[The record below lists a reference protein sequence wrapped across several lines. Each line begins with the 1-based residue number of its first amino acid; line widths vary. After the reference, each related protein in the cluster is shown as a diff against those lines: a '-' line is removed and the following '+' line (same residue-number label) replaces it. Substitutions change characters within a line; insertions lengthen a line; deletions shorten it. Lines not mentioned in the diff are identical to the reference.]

1 MTRQAH
7 WKRQHRR
14 DVVLASLAL
23 GALMSAAP
31 VFALADEQLDANS
44 PVIDCFEY
52 QANSSY
58 NAAPLPYFGEMQA
71 VIDDEAN
78 APSSEGDVPGSSD
91 STYNGSADNTEGNN
105 TGQDGAPSDSNTDAS
120 NTGQTGTSNSMGA
133 SQGNAGL
140 DGTPSGAGANNGDT
154 GQNTIS
160 SSSNAKQDSASS
172 SSDAGQSNA
181 SGAGS
186 SNGTTQGNVEGGVS
200 ADQGNGTQDDA
211 ANGANENQGVASG
224 NDGADQNG
232 ATSGA
237 SADQNSGPDGTGSKA
252 DERESTDGSAD
263 GSTSDTD
270 TPGAGTDASQGG
282 TTDKG
287 DNPQPGTPEPDT
299 PGMGTD
305 ASQGGTTDKGDG
317 SQPETP
323 EPDKPGTGTDAPQ
336 GGTTDKGDGSQPETP
351 SPDKPESNPPSQEP
365 AVLIGWQNIGGYR
378 YYYDNDGKPLTGLQ
392 TIEDKTYLFNEK
404 GQLGYGFLYLGN
416 NVVSYFDPITGSQ
429 LTGKQFIHGSWR
441 NIDEQTGLNCGLTEV
456 SESGKTNTYYYDN
469 YDGGL
474 HTGQQ
479 YVNNSWHFF
488 DEDTGRMYTRDEE
501 VRRIVQFALAELGGS
516 ESTAFGYLKEVKAD
530 GGSYCGYGPCMATV
544 RHIFKAAG
552 MSGFLADGFVDS
564 WPHKYL
570 DLMIEKGQHDMTP
583 RVGSVAFFRWENSFA
598 NQIGVSADHAEI
610 VVEVGDGWYKTVGA
624 IAGGIKESIYHT
636 AGAYNI
642 GFGVP
647 AFHR

>member
-14 DVVLASLAL
+14 NVVLASLAL
-23 GALMSAAP
+23 GALISAAP
-31 VFALADEQLDANS
+31 AFALADEQLDAESS
-44 PVIDCFEY
+44 PVIACFEC
-52 QANSSY
+52 QTNSSY
-58 NAAPLPYFGEMQA
+58 DAAPLPCFGEMQA
-71 VIDDEAN
+71 VIDSEAN
-78 APSSEGDVPGSSD
+78 APSSEDDAPSSSD
-91 STYNGSADNTEGNN
+91 STHNGSAGSVDGNT
-105 TGQDGAPSDSNTDAS
+105 TGQDGASSGSNADVNNA
-120 NTGQTGTSNSMGA
+120 GQTGASNGMSAG
-133 SQGNAGL
+133 QGNAGL
-140 DGTPSGAGANNGDT
+140 DGIPSGADTNNNGT
-154 GQNTIS
+154 GQNTTS
-160 SSSNAKQDSASS
+160 GSSNAKQDDTTSGVN
-172 SSDAGQSNA
+172 AGQGDA

-186 SNGTTQGNVEGGVS
+186 SGSTTQGSVADGVGAEQGSGAQDDIAGGAGENQGGVS
-200 ADQGNGTQDDA
+200 GSD
-211 ANGANENQGVASG
+211 GANQDGVAGTDQSG
-224 NDGADQNG
+224 NSDGA
-232 ATSGA
+232 
-237 SADQNSGPDGTGSKA
+237 GSKA
-252 DERESTDGSAD
+252 DGQENTGGSTD

-270 TPGAGTDASQGG
+270 KPGTGTDASQGG
-282 TTDKG
+282 TV
-287 DNPQPGTPEPDT
+287 
-299 PGMGTD
+299 
-305 ASQGGTTDKGDG
+305 DKGDG
-317 SQPETP
+317 SQPGTS
-323 EPDKPGTGTDAPQ
+323 EPDKPGS
-336 GGTTDKGDGSQPETP
+336 GSST
-351 SPDKPESNPPSQEP
+351 QEP
-365 AVLIGWQNIGGYR
+365 AVLTGWQNIGGYR

-404 GQLGYGFLYLGN
+404 GQLGYGFLYLDD

-501 VRRIVQFALAELGGS
+501 VRRIVQFTLAELGGS
-516 ESTAFGYLKEVKAD
+516 ESQAFGYLEEVKAD
-530 GGSYCGYGPCMATV
+530 GGTYCGYGPCMATV

-570 DLMIEKGQHDMTP
+570 DLMIKKGQHTMTP
-583 RVGSVAFFRWENSFA
+583 RVGMVAFFLWENSFA

-610 VVEVGDGWYKTVGA
+610 IVEVGDGWYKTVGA
-624 IAGGIKESIYHT
+624 IAGGIKESIYYT
-636 AGAYNI
+636 ASDYNI

-647 AFHR
+647 AFYR

>member
-7 WKRQHRR
+7 WKRQHRHN
-14 DVVLASLAL
+14 VVLASLAL
-23 GALMSAAP
+23 SALMSTTPA
-31 VFALADEQLDANS
+31 FALADEQLDAYS

-52 QANSSY
+52 QSDNNYSAT
-58 NAAPLPYFGEMQA
+58 PLPYFGEMQA

-78 APSSEGDVPGSSD
+78 APSSEGDVPGSSY
-91 STYNGSADNTEGNN
+91 STHNGSADNTEGNN
-105 TGQDGAPSDSNTDAS
+105 TGQDGAPSNSNTDA
-120 NTGQTGTSNSMGA
+120 NNAGQTGTSNVTSA
-133 SQGNAGL
+133 SQGNARL
-140 DGTPSGAGANNGDT
+140 DGTPSSAGANNSDT
-154 GQNTIS
+154 GQNIIP
-160 SSSNAKQDSASS
+160 SSSNAKKDSASN
-172 SSDAGQSNA
+172 SSDADQNNA

-186 SNGTTQGNVEGGVS
+186 SNGTTQGNIEGGVS
-200 ADQGNGTQDDA
+200 ADQGNGTQGDA
-211 ANGANENQGVASG
+211 ANGADENQGVASG
-224 NDGADQNG
+224 SDGADQNG

-237 SADQNSGPDGTGSKA
+237 SADQNSSPDGAGSKA
-252 DERESTDGSAD
+252 DEQESNGGSAD
-263 GSTSDTD
+263 ESTSDTD
-270 TPGAGTDASQGG
+270 KPGTGTDASQGE
-282 TTDKG
+282 TTNKG
-287 DNPQPGTPEPDT
+287 DNPQPGTLEPDT
-299 PGMGTD
+299 PGAGAD
-305 ASQGGTTDKGDG
+305 ASQGGTVDKGNG
-317 SQPETP
+317 SQTEKT
-323 EPDKPGTGTDAPQ
+323 
-336 GGTTDKGDGSQPETP
+336 ETP
-351 SPDKPESNPPSQEP
+351 SPDKPGSDSSTQEP
-365 AVLIGWQNIGGYR
+365 AMLTGWQNIGGYR

-392 TIEDKTYLFNEK
+392 TIEDKTYLFNDK
-404 GQLGYGFLYLGN
+404 GQLGYGFLHLGN

-456 SESGKTNTYYYDN
+456 LESGKTNTYYYDN

-488 DEDTGRMYTRDEE
+488 DEDMGRMYTRDEE

-530 GGSYCGYGPCMATV
+530 GGTYCGYGPCMATV

-570 DLMIEKGQHDMTP
+570 DLMIEKGQHTMTP
-583 RVGSVAFFRWENSFA
+583 RVGMVAFFLWENSFA

-610 VVEVGDGWYKTVGA
+610 IVEVGDGWYKTVGA
-624 IAGGIKESIYHT
+624 IAGGIKESIYYT
-636 AGAYNI
+636 AADYNI

-647 AFHR
+647 AFYR

>member
-1 MTRQAH
+1 
-7 WKRQHRR
+7 
-14 DVVLASLAL
+14 
-23 GALMSAAP
+23 MSATPA
-31 VFALADEQLDANS
+31 FALSDEQLDADS

-52 QANSSY
+52 QSDNNHSAT
-58 NAAPLPYFGEMQA
+58 PLPYFDEMQA

-78 APSSEGDVPGSSD
+78 APSSEGDVPGSSY
-91 STYNGSADNTEGNN
+91 STLNGSADNTEGNN
-105 TGQDGAPSDSNTDAS
+105 TGQDGAPSSSNADTS
-120 NTGQTGTSNSMGA
+120 NTGQTGTSNGMGV
-133 SQGNAGL
+133 SQGNARL
-140 DGTPSGAGANNGDT
+140 DGTPSSAGANNGDT

-160 SSSNAKQDSASS
+160 SSSNAKQGSASS

-200 ADQGNGTQDDA
+200 ADQGNGTQGDA
-211 ANGANENQGVASG
+211 ANGADENQGVASG
-224 NDGADQNG
+224 SDGADQNG
-232 ATSGA
+232 ATNGA
-237 SADQNSGPDGTGSKA
+237 SADQSSSSDGAGSKA
-252 DERESTDGSAD
+252 DEQQSTGGPAD

-270 TPGAGTDASQGG
+270 KPDAGTDASQGETADKGDGSRPGTPEPNTPGTRTDAPQGG

-287 DNPQPGTPEPDT
+287 ENPQPGTPEPDT
-299 PGMGTD
+299 PGTR
-305 ASQGGTTDKGDG
+305 A
-317 SQPETP
+317 
-323 EPDKPGTGTDAPQ
+323 DAPQ
-336 GGTTDKGDGSQPETP
+336 GGTTDKGNGSQTETP

-365 AVLIGWQNIGGYR
+365 AVLTGWQNIGGYR

-441 NIDEQTGLNCGLTEV
+441 NIDEQTGLDCGLTEV
-456 SESGKTNTYYYDN
+456 LESGKTNTYYYDN

-501 VRRIVQFALAELGGS
+501 VRRIVQFALAELGSS

-530 GGSYCGYGPCMATV
+530 GGTYCGYGPCMATV

-583 RVGSVAFFRWENSFA
+583 RVGSVAFFLWENSFA

-624 IAGGIKESIYHT
+624 IAGGIKESIYYT
-636 AGAYNI
+636 AGGYNI

>member
-1 MTRQAH
+1 
-7 WKRQHRR
+7 
-14 DVVLASLAL
+14 
-23 GALMSAAP
+23 MSAAP
-31 VFALADEQLDANS
+31 VFALADEQLDADS

-52 QANSSY
+52 QADSNHG
-58 NAAPLPYFGEMQA
+58 AAPLPSFGEMQA
-71 VIDDEAN
+71 VIDDKAN
-78 APSSEGDVPGSSD
+78 APSSDGDVPGSSD
-91 STYNGSADNTEGNN
+91 STHNGSADNTEGNS
-105 TGQDGAPSDSNTDAS
+105 TGQDGAPSDSNADA
-120 NTGQTGTSNSMGA
+120 NNAGQTGTSNVTSA

-160 SSSNAKQDSASS
+160 GSSNAKLDSASNS
-172 SSDAGQSNA
+172 SNAGQSDA
-181 SGAGS
+181 SDAGS
-186 SNGTTQGNVEGGVS
+186 SNGTTQGNVEGGVG
-200 ADQGNGTQDDA
+200 ADQGNGTQGDA
-211 ANGANENQGVASG
+211 ANGADENQGGASG
-224 NDGADQNG
+224 SDGADQNG
-232 ATSGA
+232 ATNGA
-237 SADQNSGPDGTGSKA
+237 SADQNSSPDGA
-252 DERESTDGSAD
+252 EQESTEGSAD
-263 GSTSDTD
+263 ESTSDTD
-270 TPGAGTDASQGG
+270 TPDAGTDASQGG

-287 DNPQPGTPEPDT
+287 DNPQSGTPEPDTPGTGADASQGGTVDKGDGSQPGTPEPDT
-299 PGMGTD
+299 PGAGTD
-305 ASQGGTTDKGDG
+305 ASRGGTTDKGDG
-317 SQPETP
+317 SQP
-323 EPDKPGTGTDAPQ
+323 G
-336 GGTTDKGDGSQPETP
+336 TP
-351 SPDKPESNPPSQEP
+351 SPDKPGSDSSTQEP
-365 AVLIGWQNIGGYR
+365 AVLTGWQNIGGYR

-404 GQLGYGFLYLGN
+404 GQLGYGFLHLGN

-441 NIDEQTGLNCGLTEV
+441 NIDEQTGLDCGLTDV
-456 SESGKTNTYYYDN
+456 LESGKTNTYYYDN

-488 DEDTGRMYTRDEE
+488 DEETGRMYTRDEE
-501 VRRIVQFALAELGGS
+501 VQRIVQFALAELGGS

-530 GGSYCGYGPCMATV
+530 GGTYCGYGPCMATV

-624 IAGGIKESIYHT
+624 IAGGIKESIYYT

>member
-14 DVVLASLAL
+14 NVVLASLAL
-23 GALMSAAP
+23 GALISAAP
-31 VFALADEQLDANS
+31 AFALADKQVDAEL

-52 QANSSY
+52 QADSNY
-58 NAAPLPYFGEMQA
+58 DAAPLPCFDEMQA
-71 VIDDEAN
+71 VIVGEAN
-78 APSSEGDVPGSSD
+78 APSSESDVSGSSD
-91 STYNGSADNTEGNN
+91 STHNGAANSADGN
-105 TGQDGAPSDSNTDAS
+105 
-120 NTGQTGTSNSMGA
+120 
-133 SQGNAGL
+133 
-140 DGTPSGAGANNGDT
+140 DT
-154 GQNTIS
+154 GQNDASGSANAGTS
-160 SSSNAKQDSASS
+160 NAGQTGASNGTSASQGDAGQDGTSGGAGHDGASGSSNAKRDDTTSGVN
-172 SSDAGQSNA
+172 AGQGTEQGGV

-186 SNGTTQGNVEGGVS
+186 SSDTTQGNVAGGTG
-200 ADQGNGTQDDA
+200 ADQSNGAQGDA
-211 ANGANENQGVASG
+211 ANGADESQSGVSG
-224 NDGADQNG
+224 NDGANQDG
-232 ATSGA
+232 ATS
-237 SADQNSGPDGTGSKA
+237 ADQDGNPDGAGSKA
-252 DERESTDGSAD
+252 DGQENTGGSAD

-270 TPGAGTDASQGG
+270 KPGTGTDASQG
-282 TTDKG
+282 
-287 DNPQPGTPEPDT
+287 E
-299 PGMGTD
+299 
-305 ASQGGTTDKGDG
+305 GGTTDKGDG
-317 SQPETP
+317 SQPGAP
-323 EPDKPGTGTDAPQ
+323 EPDKPGSG
-336 GGTTDKGDGSQPETP
+336 P
-351 SPDKPESNPPSQEP
+351 STQEP
-365 AVLIGWQNIGGYR
+365 AVLTGWQNIGGYR

-404 GQLGYGFLYLGN
+404 GQLGYGFLYLGD

-441 NIDEQTGLNCGLTEV
+441 NIDEQTGLNCGLTKV

-479 YVNNSWHFF
+479 YVNTSWHFF

-501 VRRIVQFALAELGGS
+501 VRRIVQFTLAELGGS
-516 ESTAFGYLKEVKAD
+516 EAQAFGYLDEVKAD

-570 DLMIEKGQHDMTP
+570 DLMIEKGQHTMTP
-583 RVGSVAFFRWENSFA
+583 RVGMVAFFLWENSFA

-624 IAGGIKESIYHT
+624 IAGGIKESIYYT
-636 AGAYNI
+636 ASDYNI

-647 AFHR
+647 AFYR

>member
-7 WKRQHRR
+7 WKRQHRHN
-14 DVVLASLAL
+14 VVLTSLAL
-23 GALMSAAP
+23 GALISAAP
-31 VFALADEQLDANS
+31 AFALADEQVDAEF

-52 QANSSY
+52 QADNY
-58 NAAPLPYFGEMQA
+58 DAAPLPGFDEMQA
-71 VIDDEAN
+71 VIAGE
-78 APSSEGDVPGSSD
+78 SDVPSGS
-91 STYNGSADNTEGNN
+91 NNEQGSADSTHNGAADSADGNDA
-105 TGQDGAPSDSNTDAS
+105 GQNGASGSAN
-120 NTGQTGTSNSMGA
+120 A
-133 SQGNAGL
+133 SQG
-140 DGTPSGAGANNGDT
+140 D
-154 GQNTIS
+154 
-160 SSSNAKQDSASS
+160 
-172 SSDAGQSNA
+172 A

-186 SNGTTQGNVEGGVS
+186 SSSTAQGNVAGDASAEQGNGAGENQGGVS
-200 ADQGNGTQDDA
+200 SGDGANQDGVTGAGKGGSPDDA
-211 ANGANENQGVASG
+211 GG
-224 NDGADQNG
+224 
-232 ATSGA
+232 
-237 SADQNSGPDGTGSKA
+237 KA
-252 DERESTDGSAD
+252 DGQENAGTSTD
-263 GSTSDTD
+263 GSTSDTV
-270 TPGAGTDASQGG
+270 PGTGTDASQGG
-282 TTDKG
+282 TANKG
-287 DNPQPGTPEPDT
+287 DGSQPGTPSPDK
-299 PGMGTD
+299 PGTGTD

-317 SQPETP
+317 SQPGAP
-323 EPDKPGTGTDAPQ
+323 EPDKPGS
-336 GGTTDKGDGSQPETP
+336 GSSTQ
-351 SPDKPESNPPSQEP
+351 ES
-365 AVLIGWQNIGGYR
+365 AVLTGWQNIGGYH

-392 TIEDKTYLFNEK
+392 TIEDKTYLFNDK
-404 GQLGYGFLYLGN
+404 GQLGYGFLYLGD

-516 ESTAFGYLKEVKAD
+516 ESQAFGYLDEVKAD
-530 GGSYCGYGPCMATV
+530 GGTYCGYGPCMATV

-570 DLMIEKGQHDMTP
+570 DLMIEKGQHTMTP
-583 RVGSVAFFRWENSFA
+583 RVGMVAFFLWENSFA

-610 VVEVGDGWYKTVGA
+610 IVEVGDGWYKTVGA
-624 IAGGIKESIYHT
+624 ITGGIKESLYYT
-636 AGAYNI
+636 AGDYNI

-647 AFHR
+647 AFYR

>member
-1 MTRQAH
+1 
-7 WKRQHRR
+7 
-14 DVVLASLAL
+14 
-23 GALMSAAP
+23 
-31 VFALADEQLDANS
+31 
-44 PVIDCFEY
+44 
-52 QANSSY
+52 
-58 NAAPLPYFGEMQA
+58 
-71 VIDDEAN
+71 
-78 APSSEGDVPGSSD
+78 
-91 STYNGSADNTEGNN
+91 
-105 TGQDGAPSDSNTDAS
+105 
-120 NTGQTGTSNSMGA
+120 MGA

-140 DGTPSGAGANNGDT
+140 DGTPSSAGANSGDT

-172 SSDAGQSNA
+172 SSNAGQSNA

-186 SNGTTQGNVEGGVS
+186 SNGTTQSNVEGGVS
-200 ADQGNGTQDDA
+200 ADQGNDTQGDA
-211 ANGANENQGVASG
+211 ANGADENQGVASG
-224 NDGADQNG
+224 SNGTDQNG
-232 ATSGA
+232 ATSDA
-237 SADQNSGPDGTGSKA
+237 STDQNSSPDGAGSKA
-252 DERESTDGSAD
+252 DEQESNGGSAD
-263 GSTSDTD
+263 GSMSDTD

-299 PGMGTD
+299 PGTRTD
-305 ASQGGTTDKGDG
+305 D
-317 SQPETP
+317 
-323 EPDKPGTGTDAPQ
+323 PQ
-336 GGTTDKGDGSQPETP
+336 GGTTDKGDGSQTETP

-365 AVLIGWQNIGGYR
+365 AVLTGWQNIGGYR

-429 LTGKQFIHGSWR
+429 LTGKQFIHGTWH

-456 SESGKTNTYYYDN
+456 LESGKTNTYYYDN

-501 VRRIVQFALAELGGS
+501 VQRIVQFALAELGGS

-530 GGSYCGYGPCMATV
+530 GGTYCGYGPCMATV

-570 DLMIEKGQHDMTP
+570 DLMIEKGQHTMTP
-583 RVGSVAFFRWENSFA
+583 RVGSVAFFLWENSFA

-624 IAGGIKESIYHT
+624 IAGGIKESIYYT

-647 AFHR
+647 AFWR

>member
-1 MTRQAH
+1 
-7 WKRQHRR
+7 
-14 DVVLASLAL
+14 
-23 GALMSAAP
+23 MSAAP
-31 VFALADEQLDANS
+31 VFALADEQFDVNS

-52 QANSSY
+52 QADSNHG
-58 NAAPLPYFGEMQA
+58 AAPLPSFGEMQV

-78 APSSEGDVPGSSD
+78 APSSESDVPGSSD
-91 STYNGSADNTEGNN
+91 STYNGPADSANGNN
-105 TGQDGAPSDSNTDAS
+105 TGQDGAPSDSNADA
-120 NTGQTGTSNSMGA
+120 NNAGQTGTSNVTSA

-140 DGTPSGAGANNGDT
+140 DGTPSSAGANNGDT

-172 SSDAGQSNA
+172 SSNADQSNA

-186 SNGTTQGNVEGGVS
+186 SNGTTQGNVEGGAS
-200 ADQGNGTQDDA
+200 ADQGNGTQGDA
-211 ANGANENQGVASG
+211 ANGANENQGFASG
-224 NDGADQNG
+224 SDGADQNG

-237 SADQNSGPDGTGSKA
+237 STDQNSCPDGAGSKA
-252 DERESTDGSAD
+252 DEQESTGGPAD

-270 TPGAGTDASQGG
+270 TPSAGTDASQG
-282 TTDKG
+282 
-287 DNPQPGTPEPDT
+287 E
-299 PGMGTD
+299 
-305 ASQGGTTDKGDG
+305 TTDKGDG
-317 SQPETP
+317 SQPGTP
-323 EPDKPGTGTDAPQ
+323 EPDKPDTRADAPQ
-336 GGTTDKGDGSQPETP
+336 GGTTDKGNGSQTETP

-365 AVLIGWQNIGGYR
+365 AVLAGWQNIGGYR

-456 SESGKTNTYYYDN
+456 LESGKTNTYYYDS

-530 GGSYCGYGPCMATV
+530 GGTYCGYGPCMATV

-570 DLMIEKGQHDMTP
+570 DLMIEKGHHDMTP

-624 IAGGIKESIYHT
+624 IAGGIKESIYYT

-647 AFHR
+647 AFYR

>member
-1 MTRQAH
+1 
-7 WKRQHRR
+7 
-14 DVVLASLAL
+14 
-23 GALMSAAP
+23 
-31 VFALADEQLDANS
+31 
-44 PVIDCFEY
+44 
-52 QANSSY
+52 
-58 NAAPLPYFGEMQA
+58 
-71 VIDDEAN
+71 
-78 APSSEGDVPGSSD
+78 
-91 STYNGSADNTEGNN
+91 
-105 TGQDGAPSDSNTDAS
+105 
-120 NTGQTGTSNSMGA
+120 MG
-133 SQGNAGL
+133 
-140 DGTPSGAGANNGDT
+140 
-154 GQNTIS
+154 
-160 SSSNAKQDSASS
+160 
-172 SSDAGQSNA
+172 
-181 SGAGS
+181 
-186 SNGTTQGNVEGGVS
+186 
-200 ADQGNGTQDDA
+200 
-211 ANGANENQGVASG
+211 ENQGGVSG
-224 NDGADQNG
+224 NDGTIQDGVAGTDQ
-232 ATSGA
+232 SG
-237 SADQNSGPDGTGSKA
+237 NPDGAGSKA
-252 DERESTDGSAD
+252 DGQKNTGGSTD

-270 TPGAGTDASQGG
+270 
-282 TTDKG
+282 K
-287 DNPQPGTPEPDT
+287 PD
-299 PGMGTD
+299 PGTD

-317 SQPETP
+317 SQPGAP
-323 EPDKPGTGTDAPQ
+323 EPDKPGSG
-336 GGTTDKGDGSQPETP
+336 P
-351 SPDKPESNPPSQEP
+351 STQEP
-365 AVLIGWQNIGGYR
+365 AVLTGWQNIGGYR

-404 GQLGYGFLYLGN
+404 GQLGYGFLYLDN

-516 ESTAFGYLKEVKAD
+516 ESQAFGYLDEVKAD
-530 GGSYCGYGPCMATV
+530 GGTYCGYGPCMATV

-570 DLMIEKGQHDMTP
+570 DLMIEKGQHTMTP

-624 IAGGIKESIYHT
+624 IAGGIKESIYCT

>member
-1 MTRQAH
+1 
-7 WKRQHRR
+7 
-14 DVVLASLAL
+14 
-23 GALMSAAP
+23 MSATPA
-31 VFALADEQLDANS
+31 FALADEQLNADS

-52 QANSSY
+52 QADSNHG
-58 NAAPLPYFGEMQA
+58 AAPLPSFGEMQV

-78 APSSEGDVPGSSD
+78 APSSESNVPGSSY
-91 STYNGSADNTEGNN
+91 STLNGSADNTEGNN
-105 TGQDGAPSDSNTDAS
+105 TGQDGAPSSSNADTS
-120 NTGQTGTSNSMGA
+120 NTGQTGTSNGMGV
-133 SQGNAGL
+133 SQGNARL
-140 DGTPSGAGANNGDT
+140 DGTPSSAGANNGDT

-160 SSSNAKQDSASS
+160 SSSNAKQGSASS

-200 ADQGNGTQDDA
+200 ADQGNGTQGDA
-211 ANGANENQGVASG
+211 ANGADENQGVASG
-224 NDGADQNG
+224 SDGADQNG
-232 ATSGA
+232 ATNGA
-237 SADQNSGPDGTGSKA
+237 SADQNSSPDGAGSKA
-252 DERESTDGSAD
+252 NEQESTGGSAD

-270 TPGAGTDASQGG
+270 TPSAGTDASQGE
-282 TTDKG
+282 TADKG

-305 ASQGGTTDKGDG
+305 A
-317 SQPETP
+317 
-323 EPDKPGTGTDAPQ
+323 PQ
-336 GGTTDKGDGSQPETP
+336 GGTTDKGDNPQPGTPEPDTSGAGTDASQGGTTDKDDGSQPEAP
-351 SPDKPESNPPSQEP
+351 SPGQPGSGPSAQEP
-365 AVLIGWQNIGGYR
+365 AVLTGWQNIGGYR

-392 TIEDKTYLFNEK
+392 TIEDKTYLFNDK

-441 NIDEQTGLNCGLTEV
+441 NIDEQTGLNCGLTDV
-456 SESGKTNTYYYDN
+456 LESGKTNTYYYDN

-488 DEDTGRMYTRDEE
+488 DEETGRMYTRDEE
-501 VRRIVQFALAELGGS
+501 VQRIVQFALAELGGS

-530 GGSYCGYGPCMATV
+530 GGTYCGYGPCMATV

-583 RVGSVAFFRWENSFA
+583 RVGSVAFFLWENSFA

-624 IAGGIKESIYHT
+624 IAGGIKESIYYT

-647 AFHR
+647 AFYR

>member
-14 DVVLASLAL
+14 NVVLASLAL
-23 GALMSAAP
+23 GALISAAP
-31 VFALADEQLDANS
+31 AFALADEQVDAGF

-52 QANSSY
+52 QADNNY
-58 NAAPLPYFGEMQA
+58 DAAPLPSFDEMQA
-71 VIDDEAN
+71 VIAGESD
-78 APSSEGDVPGSSD
+78 APGGS
-91 STYNGSADNTEGNN
+91 NIEQGSADSTHNDAANSADGND
-105 TGQDGAPSDSNTDAS
+105 TGQNGASSSANADTSNA
-120 NTGQTGTSNSMGA
+120 GQTGASNDTSI

-140 DGTPSGAGANNGDT
+140 DGTPSGAGANNSDA

-160 SSSNAKQDSASS
+160 GSSNAKQGSASS
-172 SSDAGQSNA
+172 GMNAGQGNA
-181 SGAGS
+181 SGTGS
-186 SNGTTQGNVEGGVS
+186 SGSTTQGNVAGGANS
-200 ADQGNGTQDDA
+200 GQGNGAQGDA
-211 ANGANENQGVASG
+211 ANGADESQGGTSSS
-224 NDGADQNG
+224 DGANQDGVTG
-232 ATSGA
+232 AGQ
-237 SADQNSGPDGTGSKA
+237 DGNPDGAGSKA
-252 DERESTDGSAD
+252 DGQENTGGSTD

-270 TPGAGTDASQGG
+270 KPGTGTDASQGGTVDKGDGSQPGAPEPDKPGAGTDASQGG
-282 TTDKG
+282 TTG
-287 DNPQPGTPEPDT
+287 
-299 PGMGTD
+299 
-305 ASQGGTTDKGDG
+305 KGDG
-317 SQPETP
+317 LQP
-323 EPDKPGTGTDAPQ
+323 G
-336 GGTTDKGDGSQPETP
+336 TP
-351 SPDKPESNPPSQEP
+351 SPDKPGSGSSTQEP
-365 AVLIGWQNIGGYR
+365 AVLTGWQNIGGYR

-392 TIEDKTYLFNEK
+392 TIEDKTYLFNDK
-404 GQLGYGFLYLGN
+404 GQLGYGFLYLGD

-441 NIDEQTGLNCGLTEV
+441 NIDEQTGLNCGLTEI

-516 ESTAFGYLKEVKAD
+516 ESQAFGYLDEVKAD
-530 GGSYCGYGPCMATV
+530 GGTYCGYGPCMATV

-570 DLMIEKGQHDMTP
+570 DLMIEKGQHTMTP
-583 RVGSVAFFRWENSFA
+583 RVGMVAFFLWENSFA

-610 VVEVGDGWYKTVGA
+610 IVEVGDGWYKTVGA
-624 IAGGIKESIYHT
+624 IAGGIKESIYYT
-636 AGAYNI
+636 ASDYNI

-647 AFHR
+647 AFYR

>member
-7 WKRQHRR
+7 WKRQHRHN
-14 DVVLASLAL
+14 VVLASLAL
-23 GALMSAAP
+23 SALMSATPA
-31 VFALADEQLDANS
+31 FALADEQLNADS

-52 QANSSY
+52 QSDNNYSAT
-58 NAAPLPYFGEMQA
+58 PLPYFGEMQA
-71 VIDDEAN
+71 VIDDKAN
-78 APSSEGDVPGSSD
+78 APSSDGDVPGSSD
-91 STYNGSADNTEGNN
+91 NTHNGSADNTEGNS
-105 TGQDGAPSDSNTDAS
+105 TGQDGAPSDSNADA
-120 NTGQTGTSNSMGA
+120 NNAGQTGTSNVTST

-160 SSSNAKQDSASS
+160 GSSNAKQDSASNS
-172 SSDAGQSNA
+172 SNAGQSDA
-181 SGAGS
+181 SDAE
-186 SNGTTQGNVEGGVS
+186 SNGSTTQGNAEGGVS
-200 ADQGNGTQDDA
+200 ADQGNGTQGDA
-211 ANGANENQGVASG
+211 ANGANENQGVASDS
-224 NDGADQNG
+224 DGADQNG
-232 ATSGA
+232 TTSGA
-237 SADQNSGPDGTGSKA
+237 SADQNSSPDGAGSKA

-263 GSTSDTD
+263 ESTSGTD
-270 TPGAGTDASQGG
+270 KPGTGTDASQGE
-282 TTDKG
+282 TADKG

-299 PGMGTD
+299 P
-305 ASQGGTTDKGDG
+305 S
-317 SQPETP
+317 
-323 EPDKPGTGTDAPQ
+323 TGTDSSR

-351 SPDKPESNPPSQEP
+351 SPDKPGSDSSAQEP
-365 AVLIGWQNIGGYR
+365 AVLTGWQNIGGYR

-392 TIEDKTYLFNEK
+392 TIEDKTYLFNDK

-441 NIDEQTGLNCGLTEV
+441 NIDEQTGLNCGLTDV
-456 SESGKTNTYYYDN
+456 LESGKTNTYYYDN

-488 DEDTGRMYTRDEE
+488 DEETGRMYTRDEE
-501 VRRIVQFALAELGGS
+501 VQRIVQFALAELGGS

-530 GGSYCGYGPCMATV
+530 GGTYCGYGPCMATV

-583 RVGSVAFFRWENSFA
+583 RVGSVAFFLWENSFA

-624 IAGGIKESIYHT
+624 IAGGIKESIYYT

-647 AFHR
+647 AFYR

>member
-7 WKRQHRR
+7 WKRQHRHN
-14 DVVLASLAL
+14 VVLASLAL
-23 GALMSAAP
+23 SALMSTTPA
-31 VFALADEQLDANS
+31 FALADEQLDAYS

-52 QANSSY
+52 QSDNNYSAT
-58 NAAPLPYFGEMQA
+58 PLPYFGEMQA
-71 VIDDEAN
+71 VIDDGAN
-78 APSSEGDVPGSSD
+78 APSSEGDVPGSSY
-91 STYNGSADNTEGNN
+91 STHNGSADNTEGNN
-105 TGQDGAPSDSNTDAS
+105 TGQDGAPSNSNTDAS
-120 NTGQTGTSNSMGA
+120 NTGQTGTSNGMGA
-133 SQGNAGL
+133 SQGNARL
-140 DGTPSGAGANNGDT
+140 DGTPSSAGANNSDT
-154 GQNTIS
+154 GQNIIP
-160 SSSNAKQDSASS
+160 SSSNAKKDSASN
-172 SSDAGQSNA
+172 SSDADQNNA

-186 SNGTTQGNVEGGVS
+186 SNGTTQGNIEGGVS
-200 ADQGNGTQDDA
+200 ADQGNDTQGDA
-211 ANGANENQGVASG
+211 ANGADENQGVASG
-224 NDGADQNG
+224 SDGADQNG

-237 SADQNSGPDGTGSKA
+237 SADQNSSPDGAGSKA
-252 DERESTDGSAD
+252 DEQESNGGSAD
-263 GSTSDTD
+263 ESTSDTD
-270 TPGAGTDASQGG
+270 KPGTGTDASQGE
-282 TTDKG
+282 TTNKG

-299 PGMGTD
+299 PGAGAD
-305 ASQGGTTDKGDG
+305 ASQGGTVDKGNG
-317 SQPETP
+317 SQTEKT
-323 EPDKPGTGTDAPQ
+323 
-336 GGTTDKGDGSQPETP
+336 ETP
-351 SPDKPESNPPSQEP
+351 SPDKPGSDSSTQEP
-365 AVLIGWQNIGGYR
+365 AMLTGWQNIGGYR

-392 TIEDKTYLFNEK
+392 TIEDKTYLFNDK
-404 GQLGYGFLYLGN
+404 GQLGYGFLHLGN

-456 SESGKTNTYYYDN
+456 LESGKTNTYYYDN

-488 DEDTGRMYTRDEE
+488 DEDMGRMYTRDEE

-530 GGSYCGYGPCMATV
+530 GGTYCEYGPCMATV

-570 DLMIEKGQHDMTP
+570 DLMIEKGQHTMTP
-583 RVGSVAFFRWENSFA
+583 RVGMVAFFLWENSFA

-610 VVEVGDGWYKTVGA
+610 IVEVGDGWYKTVGA
-624 IAGGIKESIYHT
+624 IAGGIKESIYYT
-636 AGAYNI
+636 AADYNI

-647 AFHR
+647 AFYR

>member
-1 MTRQAH
+1 
-7 WKRQHRR
+7 
-14 DVVLASLAL
+14 
-23 GALMSAAP
+23 MSAAP
-31 VFALADEQLDANS
+31 VFALADEQLDADS

-52 QANSSY
+52 QADSNHG
-58 NAAPLPYFGEMQA
+58 AAPLPSFGEMQV

-78 APSSEGDVPGSSD
+78 APSSESDVPGSSD
-91 STYNGSADNTEGNN
+91 STYNGPADSANGNN
-105 TGQDGAPSDSNTDAS
+105 TGQDGAPSDSNADA
-120 NTGQTGTSNSMGA
+120 NNAGQTSTSNVTGA

-160 SSSNAKQDSASS
+160 GSSNAKQDSASS
-172 SSDAGQSNA
+172 SSNAGQSNA
-181 SGAGS
+181 SGAES
-186 SNGTTQGNVEGGVS
+186 SNGTTQGNVEDGVS
-200 ADQGNGTQDDA
+200 ADQGNGTQGDA
-211 ANGANENQGVASG
+211 ANGANENQGFASG
-224 NDGADQNG
+224 SDCANQND

-237 SADQNSGPDGTGSKA
+237 SADQNSSPDGAGSKA
-252 DERESTDGSAD
+252 DEQESNGGSAD
-263 GSTSDTD
+263 ESTSGTD
-270 TPGAGTDASQGG
+270 KPGTGTDASQGE
-282 TTDKG
+282 TADKG

-299 PGMGTD
+299 P
-305 ASQGGTTDKGDG
+305 S
-317 SQPETP
+317 
-323 EPDKPGTGTDAPQ
+323 TGTDPSR

-351 SPDKPESNPPSQEP
+351 SPDKPGSDSPSQEP
-365 AVLIGWQNIGGYR
+365 AVLTGWQNIGGYR

-456 SESGKTNTYYYDN
+456 PESGKTNTYYYDN

-530 GGSYCGYGPCMATV
+530 GGTYCGYGPCMATV

-570 DLMIEKGQHDMTP
+570 DLMIEKGQHTMTP
-583 RVGSVAFFRWENSFA
+583 RVGMVAFFLWENSFA

-610 VVEVGDGWYKTVGA
+610 IVEVGDGWYKTVGA
-624 IAGGIKESIYHT
+624 IAGGIKESIYYT
-636 AGAYNI
+636 ASDYNI

-647 AFHR
+647 AFYR

>member
-14 DVVLASLAL
+14 NVVLASLAL
-23 GALMSAAP
+23 GALISAAP
-31 VFALADEQLDANS
+31 AFALADKQVDAEL

-52 QANSSY
+52 RADNY
-58 NAAPLPYFGEMQA
+58 DATPLPCFDEMQA
-71 VIDDEAN
+71 VIDSEAN
-78 APSSEGDVPGSSD
+78 APSSESDVSGSSD
-91 STYNGSADNTEGNN
+91 STHNGAANSADGN
-105 TGQDGAPSDSNTDAS
+105 
-120 NTGQTGTSNSMGA
+120 
-133 SQGNAGL
+133 
-140 DGTPSGAGANNGDT
+140 DT
-154 GQNTIS
+154 GQNDAS
-160 SSSNAKQDSASS
+160 GSAN
-172 SSDAGQSNA
+172 AGQGDA

-186 SNGTTQGNVEGGVS
+186 SSSTAQGNVAGDASAEQGNGAGENQGGVS
-200 ADQGNGTQDDA
+200 GGD
-211 ANGANENQGVASG
+211 GANQDGVMGTGQGG
-224 NDGADQNG
+224 NPDGAG
-232 ATSGA
+232 C
-237 SADQNSGPDGTGSKA
+237 KA
-252 DERESTDGSAD
+252 DGQENTGGSTD

-270 TPGAGTDASQGG
+270 KPGAGTDTSQGG
-282 TTDKG
+282 TV
-287 DNPQPGTPEPDT
+287 
-299 PGMGTD
+299 
-305 ASQGGTTDKGDG
+305 DKGDG
-317 SQPETP
+317 SQPEAP
-323 EPDKPGTGTDAPQ
+323 EPDKPGS
-336 GGTTDKGDGSQPETP
+336 GSSTQ
-351 SPDKPESNPPSQEP
+351 ES
-365 AVLIGWQNIGGYR
+365 AVLTGWQNIGGYR

-392 TIEDKTYLFNEK
+392 TIEDKTYLFNDK
-404 GQLGYGFLYLGN
+404 GQLGYGFLYLGD

-516 ESTAFGYLKEVKAD
+516 ESTAFGYLEEVKAD
-530 GGSYCGYGPCMATV
+530 GGTYCGYGPCMATV

-570 DLMIEKGQHDMTP
+570 DLMIEKGQHTMTP
-583 RVGSVAFFRWENSFA
+583 RVGMVAFFLWENSFA
-598 NQIGVSADHAEI
+598 NQIGVSADHAEVI
-610 VVEVGDGWYKTVGA
+610 VEVGDGWYKTVGA
-624 IAGGIKESIYHT
+624 ITGGIKESLYYT
-636 AGAYNI
+636 AGDYNI

-647 AFHR
+647 AFYR

>member
-7 WKRQHRR
+7 RKRQHRR
-14 DVVLASLAL
+14 NVVLASLAL
-23 GALMSAAP
+23 SALMSATPA
-31 VFALADEQLDANS
+31 FALADEQLDADS
-44 PVIDCFEY
+44 PVIDRFEY
-52 QANSSY
+52 QSDNNHSAT
-58 NAAPLPYFGEMQA
+58 PLPYFGEMQA

-78 APSSEGDVPGSSD
+78 APSSEGDVPGSSY
-91 STYNGSADNTEGNN
+91 STHNGSADNTEGNN
-105 TGQDGAPSDSNTDAS
+105 TGQDGAPSSSNADTS
-120 NTGQTGTSNSMGA
+120 NTGQTGTSNGMGV
-133 SQGNAGL
+133 SQGNARL
-140 DGTPSGAGANNGDT
+140 DGTPSSAGANNGDT

-160 SSSNAKQDSASS
+160 SSSNAKQGSASS

-200 ADQGNGTQDDA
+200 ADQGNGTQGDA
-211 ANGANENQGVASG
+211 ANGADENQGVASG
-224 NDGADQNG
+224 SDGADQNG
-232 ATSGA
+232 ATNGA
-237 SADQNSGPDGTGSKA
+237 SADQNSSPDGA
-252 DERESTDGSAD
+252 EQESTEGSAD
-263 GSTSDTD
+263 GSASDTD
-270 TPGAGTDASQGG
+270 TPGAETDASQDG

-299 PGMGTD
+299 PGTRTD
-305 ASQGGTTDKGDG
+305 D
-317 SQPETP
+317 
-323 EPDKPGTGTDAPQ
+323 PQ
-336 GGTTDKGDGSQPETP
+336 GGTTDKGNGSQTETP

-365 AVLIGWQNIGGYR
+365 AVLTGWQNIGGYR

-441 NIDEQTGLNCGLTEV
+441 NIDEQTGLDCGLTEV
-456 SESGKTNTYYYDN
+456 LESGKTNTYYYDN

-530 GGSYCGYGPCMATV
+530 GGTYCGYGPCMATV

-570 DLMIEKGQHDMTP
+570 DLMIEKGQHTMTP
-583 RVGSVAFFRWENSFA
+583 RVGMVAFFLWENSFA

-610 VVEVGDGWYKTVGA
+610 IVEVGDGWYKTVGA
-624 IAGGIKESIYHT
+624 IAGGIKESIYYT
-636 AGAYNI
+636 AGDYNI

-647 AFHR
+647 AFYR

>member
-1 MTRQAH
+1 
-7 WKRQHRR
+7 
-14 DVVLASLAL
+14 
-23 GALMSAAP
+23 MSTTPA
-31 VFALADEQLDANS
+31 FALADEQLDAYS

-52 QANSSY
+52 QSDNNYSAT
-58 NAAPLPYFGEMQA
+58 PLPYFGEMQA

-78 APSSEGDVPGSSD
+78 APSSEGDVPGSSY
-91 STYNGSADNTEGNN
+91 STHNGSADNTEGNN
-105 TGQDGAPSDSNTDAS
+105 TGQDGAPNNSNADAS
-120 NTGQTGTSNSMGA
+120 NTGQTGTSNGMGA
-133 SQGNAGL
+133 SQDNARL
-140 DGTPSGAGANNGDT
+140 DGTPSSAGANDGDT
-154 GQNTIS
+154 GQNTIP
-160 SSSNAKQDSASS
+160 SSSNAKKDSASN
-172 SSDAGQSNA
+172 SSDAGQNNA

-186 SNGTTQGNVEGGVS
+186 SNGTTQGNIEGGVS
-200 ADQGNGTQDDA
+200 ADQGNGTQGDA
-211 ANGANENQGVASG
+211 ANGADENQGVASG
-224 NDGADQNG
+224 SDGADQNG

-237 SADQNSGPDGTGSKA
+237 SADQNSSPDGAGSKA
-252 DERESTDGSAD
+252 DEQESNGGSAD
-263 GSTSDTD
+263 ESTSDTD
-270 TPGAGTDASQGG
+270 KPGTGTDASQGE

-299 PGMGTD
+299 PGAGAD
-305 ASQGGTTDKGDG
+305 ASQGGTVDKGNG
-317 SQPETP
+317 SQTEKT
-323 EPDKPGTGTDAPQ
+323 
-336 GGTTDKGDGSQPETP
+336 ETP
-351 SPDKPESNPPSQEP
+351 SPDKPGSDSSTQEP
-365 AVLIGWQNIGGYR
+365 AMLTGWQNIGGYR

-392 TIEDKTYLFNEK
+392 TIEDKTYLFNDK
-404 GQLGYGFLYLGN
+404 GQLGYGFLHLGN

-456 SESGKTNTYYYDN
+456 LESGKTNTYYYDN

-530 GGSYCGYGPCMATV
+530 GGTYCGYGPCMATV

-570 DLMIEKGQHDMTP
+570 DLMIEKGQHTMTP
-583 RVGSVAFFRWENSFA
+583 RVGMVAFFLWENSFA

-610 VVEVGDGWYKTVGA
+610 IVEVGDGWYKTVGA
-624 IAGGIKESIYHT
+624 IAGGIKKSIYYT
-636 AGAYNI
+636 AADYNI

-647 AFHR
+647 AFYR

>member
-1 MTRQAH
+1 
-7 WKRQHRR
+7 
-14 DVVLASLAL
+14 
-23 GALMSAAP
+23 MSATPA
-31 VFALADEQLDANS
+31 FALADEQLDANS
-44 PVIDCFEY
+44 PVIGCFEY
-52 QANSSY
+52 QADSNY
-58 NAAPLPYFGEMQA
+58 DAAPLPSFGEMQA

-78 APSSEGDVPGSSD
+78 APSSEGDVPGSSY
-91 STYNGSADNTEGNN
+91 SAHNGSADNTEGNS
-105 TGQDGAPSDSNTDAS
+105 TGQDVTPSGSNAGANNA
-120 NTGQTGTSNSMGA
+120 GQTGTSNVTSA
-133 SQGNAGL
+133 SQGNARL

-160 SSSNAKQDSASS
+160 SSSNAKQGSASS

-186 SNGTTQGNVEGGVS
+186 SNGTTQGNVEGGAS
-200 ADQGNGTQDDA
+200 ADQGNGTQGDA
-211 ANGANENQGVASG
+211 ANGADENQGGASG
-224 NDGADQNG
+224 SDGADQND

-237 SADQNSGPDGTGSKA
+237 SADQNSSSDGAGSKA
-252 DERESTDGSAD
+252 DEQESNGGSAD
-263 GSTSDTD
+263 ESTSGTD
-270 TPGAGTDASQGG
+270 KPGTGTDASQGE
-282 TTDKG
+282 TADKG

-299 PGMGTD
+299 P
-305 ASQGGTTDKGDG
+305 S
-317 SQPETP
+317 
-323 EPDKPGTGTDAPQ
+323 TGTDPSR

-351 SPDKPESNPPSQEP
+351 SPDKPGSDSSAQEP
-365 AVLIGWQNIGGYR
+365 AVLTGWQNIGGYR

-392 TIEDKTYLFNEK
+392 TIEGKTYLFNEK
-404 GQLGYGFLYLGN
+404 GQLGYGFLHLGN
-416 NVVSYFDPITGSQ
+416 GVVSYFDPVTGSH
-429 LTGKQFIHGSWR
+429 LTGKQFIHGTWR
-441 NIDEQTGLNCGLTEV
+441 NIDEQTGLDCGLTEV
-456 SESGKTNTYYYDN
+456 LESGKTNTYYYDN

-488 DEDTGRMYTRDEE
+488 DEETGRMYTRDEE
-501 VRRIVQFALAELGGS
+501 VQRIVKFALAELGGS

-530 GGSYCGYGPCMATV
+530 GGTYCGYGPCMATV

-570 DLMIEKGQHDMTP
+570 DLMIEKGQHTMTP
-583 RVGSVAFFRWENSFA
+583 RVGSVAFFLWENSFA

-624 IAGGIKESIYHT
+624 IAGGIKESIYYT

-647 AFHR
+647 AFYR

>member
-14 DVVLASLAL
+14 NVVLASLAL
-23 GALMSAAP
+23 GALISAAP
-31 VFALADEQLDANS
+31 AFALADEQVDAEL

-52 QANSSY
+52 QADNNY
-58 NAAPLPYFGEMQA
+58 DAAPLPGFGAMQA
-71 VIDDEAN
+71 VIVGE
-78 APSSEGDVPGSSD
+78 SDVPGGS
-91 STYNGSADNTEGNN
+91 NIEQGSADSTHNGAANSANGNDAGQNGASGSANADTSNAGQTE
-105 TGQDGAPSDSNTDAS
+105 TSNGTDAS
-120 NTGQTGTSNSMGA
+120 QNNAGQTGASNDTSISRD
-133 SQGNAGL
+133 NARL
-140 DGTPSGAGANNGDT
+140 DGTLSGVGANSSDA
-154 GQNTIS
+154 GQNTVS
-160 SSSNAKQDSASS
+160 GSSNAKQD
-172 SSDAGQSNA
+172 DTTNGINAGQNTEQGDA
-181 SGAGS
+181 AGAGS
-186 SNGTTQGNVEGGVS
+186 SGNTTQGNVADGTDTGRDDSAQGDATNGADESQSGVS
-200 ADQGNGTQDDA
+200 GSD
-211 ANGANENQGVASG
+211 GANQDGVAGTDQSG
-224 NDGADQNG
+224 NPDGA
-232 ATSGA
+232 
-237 SADQNSGPDGTGSKA
+237 GSKA
-252 DERESTDGSAD
+252 DGQENTDGSTDGS
-263 GSTSDTD
+263 TSNTD
-270 TPGAGTDASQGG
+270 KPGTGTDASQGG
-282 TTDKG
+282 TTG
-287 DNPQPGTPEPDT
+287 
-299 PGMGTD
+299 
-305 ASQGGTTDKGDG
+305 KGDG
-317 SQPETP
+317 LQP
-323 EPDKPGTGTDAPQ
+323 G
-336 GGTTDKGDGSQPETP
+336 TP
-351 SPDKPESNPPSQEP
+351 SPDKPGSGSSTQEP
-365 AVLIGWQNIGGYR
+365 AVLTGWQNIGGYR

-456 SESGKTNTYYYDN
+456 LESGKTNTYYYDN

-530 GGSYCGYGPCMATV
+530 GGTYCGYGPCMATV

-583 RVGSVAFFRWENSFA
+583 RVGSVAFFLWENSFA

-624 IAGGIKESIYHT
+624 IAGGIKESIYYT

-647 AFHR
+647 AFWR

>member
-7 WKRQHRR
+7 WKRQHRHN
-14 DVVLASLAL
+14 VVLASLAL
-23 GALMSAAP
+23 SALMSATPA
-31 VFALADEQLDANS
+31 FALADEQVNAKS

-52 QANSSY
+52 QADNNY
-58 NAAPLPYFGEMQA
+58 NATPLPYFGEMQA

-78 APSSEGDVPGSSD
+78 ASSSEGDVPGSSY
-91 STYNGSADNTEGNN
+91 STHNGSADNTEGNN
-105 TGQDGAPSDSNTDAS
+105 TGQDGAPSNSNTDAS

-133 SQGNAGL
+133 SQGNARL
-140 DGTPSGAGANNGDT
+140 DGTPSSAGANNGDT

-160 SSSNAKQDSASS
+160 GSSNAKQDSASS

-200 ADQGNGTQDDA
+200 ADQGNGTQGDA
-211 ANGANENQGVASG
+211 ANGADENQGVASDS
-224 NDGADQNG
+224 DGADQNG

-237 SADQNSGPDGTGSKA
+237 SADQNSSPDGAGSKA
-252 DERESTDGSAD
+252 DEQESNGGSAD
-263 GSTSDTD
+263 ESTSDTD
-270 TPGAGTDASQGG
+270 TPGTGTDASQGE
-282 TTDKG
+282 TTD
-287 DNPQPGTPEPDT
+287 
-299 PGMGTD
+299 M
-305 ASQGGTTDKGDG
+305 GDG

-323 EPDKPGTGTDAPQ
+323 EPDKPGTGTNAPQ

-365 AVLIGWQNIGGYR
+365 AVLTGWQNIGGNR

-429 LTGKQFIHGSWR
+429 LTDKQFIHGSWR

-501 VRRIVQFALAELGGS
+501 VQRIVKFALAELGGS
-516 ESTAFGYLKEVKAD
+516 ESTAFGYLEEVKAD
-530 GGSYCGYGPCMATV
+530 GGTYCGYGPCMATV

>member
-7 WKRQHRR
+7 WKRQHRHN
-14 DVVLASLAL
+14 VVLASLAL
-23 GALMSAAP
+23 SALMSATPA
-31 VFALADEQLDANS
+31 FALADEQLDADS

-52 QANSSY
+52 QSDNNHSAT
-58 NAAPLPYFGEMQA
+58 PLPYFGEMQA

-78 APSSEGDVPGSSD
+78 APSSEGDVPGSSY
-91 STYNGSADNTEGNN
+91 STHNGSADNTEGNN
-105 TGQDGAPSDSNTDAS
+105 TGQDGAPSNSNTDAS
-120 NTGQTGTSNSMGA
+120 NTGQTETSNSMGA
-133 SQGNAGL
+133 SQGSAGL
-140 DGTPSGAGANNGDT
+140 DGTSSGAGANNGDT

-160 SSSNAKQDSASS
+160 GSSNAKQDSASS
-172 SSDAGQSNA
+172 SSNAGQSDA
-181 SGAGS
+181 SDAGS
-186 SNGTTQGNVEGGVS
+186 SSSTTQGNVEGGIS
-200 ADQGNGTQDDA
+200 ADQGNGTQGDA
-211 ANGANENQGVASG
+211 ANGANENQGVAPGS
-224 NDGADQNG
+224 DGADQNG

-237 SADQNSGPDGTGSKA
+237 SADQNSSPDGAGSKA
-252 DERESTDGSAD
+252 DEQESNGGSAD
-263 GSTSDTD
+263 ESTSDTD
-270 TPGAGTDASQGG
+270 KPGTGTDASQGE

-287 DNPQPGTPEPDT
+287 DNPQSGTPEPDT
-299 PGMGTD
+299 PGTGTD
-305 ASQGGTTDKGDG
+305 ASQGGVTDMGDG

-392 TIEDKTYLFNEK
+392 TIEDKTYLFNDK

-441 NIDEQTGLNCGLTEV
+441 NIDEQTGLNCGLTEA

-474 HTGQQ
+474 YTGQQ

-488 DEDTGRMYTRDEE
+488 DEETGRMYTRDEE

-610 VVEVGDGWYKTVGA
+610 VVEVGNGWYKTVGA
-624 IAGGIKESIYHT
+624 IAGGIKESIYYT

>member
-14 DVVLASLAL
+14 NVVLASLAL
-23 GALMSAAP
+23 GALLSAAP
-31 VFALADEQLDANS
+31 AFALADEQVDAVP

-52 QANSSY
+52 QADSCDS
-58 NAAPLPYFGEMQA
+58 APLPGLDETQA
-71 VIDDEAN
+71 VTD
-78 APSSEGDVPGSSD
+78 GDVPGSSY
-91 STYNGSADNTEGNN
+91 STHNGPTGSEDGNT
-105 TGQDGAPSDSNTDAS
+105 TG
-120 NTGQTGTSNSMGA
+120 
-133 SQGNAGL
+133 
-140 DGTPSGAGANNGDT
+140 
-154 GQNTIS
+154 
-160 SSSNAKQDSASS
+160 QDSASS
-172 SSDAGQSNA
+172 SSNAGKSDAAGV
-181 SGAGS
+181 GS
-186 SNGTTQGNVEGGVS
+186 SGSAAQGNVAGGTGTGQ
-200 ADQGNGTQDDA
+200 DNGTQGDA
-211 ANGANENQGVASG
+211 ANGAGESQGGVSG
-224 NDGADQNG
+224 SDSTDQDGTTGGAGAGQDGNPDGA
-232 ATSGA
+232 
-237 SADQNSGPDGTGSKA
+237 GSKA
-252 DERESTDGSAD
+252 DGQENTGDSAD
-263 GSTSDTD
+263 GSTSGTD
-270 TPGAGTDASQGG
+270 TPGT
-282 TTDKG
+282 
-287 DNPQPGTPEPDT
+287 
-299 PGMGTD
+299 GTD

-317 SQPETP
+317 SQPGAP
-323 EPDKPGTGTDAPQ
+323 EPDKPGTGTDASQ
-336 GGTTDKGDGSQPETP
+336 GGTADKGDGSQPGAPE
-351 SPDKPESNPPSQEP
+351 PDKPGSDSSTQEP
-365 AVLIGWQNIGGYR
+365 TVLTGWQNAGGYR

-392 TIEDKTYLFNEK
+392 TIEDKTYLFNDK
-404 GQLGYGFLYLGN
+404 GQLGYGFLYLGD

-530 GGSYCGYGPCMATV
+530 GGTYCGYGPCMATV

-624 IAGGIKESIYHT
+624 IAGGIKESIYYT
-636 AGAYNI
+636 AGGYNI

-647 AFHR
+647 AFYR

>member
-7 WKRQHRR
+7 RKRQHRR
-14 DVVLASLAL
+14 NIVLASLAL
-23 GALMSAAP
+23 SALMSATPA
-31 VFALADEQLDANS
+31 FALADEQLDADS

-52 QANSSY
+52 QSDSNY
-58 NAAPLPYFGEMQA
+58 DAAPFPSFGEMQV
-71 VIDDEAN
+71 VIDNEAN
-78 APSSEGDVPGSSD
+78 APSSESDVPGSSD
-91 STYNGSADNTEGNN
+91 STHNGPADSANGNN
-105 TGQDGAPSDSNTDAS
+105 TGQDVTPSGSNAGANNA
-120 NTGQTGTSNSMGA
+120 GQTGTSNVTSA
-133 SQGNAGL
+133 SRGNAGL
-140 DGTPSGAGANNGDT
+140 DGTPSSAGANNGDT

-200 ADQGNGTQDDA
+200 ADQGNDTQGDA
-211 ANGANENQGVASG
+211 ANGADENQGVASG
-224 NDGADQNG
+224 SDGADQNSV
-232 ATSGA
+232 TSGA
-237 SADQNSGPDGTGSKA
+237 SADQNSCPDGAGSKA
-252 DERESTDGSAD
+252 DEQESTGGSAD

-270 TPGAGTDASQGG
+270 TPSMGTDASQGE
-282 TTDKG
+282 TAERG

-299 PGMGTD
+299 PGTGTD
-305 ASQGGTTDKGDG
+305 ASQGGATDMGDG
-317 SQPETP
+317 SQPE
-323 EPDKPGTGTDAPQ
+323 A
-336 GGTTDKGDGSQPETP
+336 P
-351 SPDKPESNPPSQEP
+351 SPGQPGSDPSTQEP
-365 AVLIGWQNIGGYR
+365 AVLTGWQNIGGYR

-392 TIEDKTYLFNEK
+392 TIEDKTYLFNDK

-456 SESGKTNTYYYDN
+456 LESGKTNTYYYDN

-530 GGSYCGYGPCMATV
+530 GGTYCGYGPCMATV

-570 DLMIEKGQHDMTP
+570 DLMIEKGQHTMTP

-624 IAGGIKESIYHT
+624 IAGGIKESIYYT

>member
-14 DVVLASLAL
+14 NVVLASLAL
-23 GALMSAAP
+23 GALLSAAP
-31 VFALADEQLDANS
+31 AFALADEQVDAEL

-52 QANSSY
+52 RADNY
-58 NAAPLPYFGEMQA
+58 DAAPLPCFDEMQA
-71 VIDDEAN
+71 VIDSEAN
-78 APSSEGDVPGSSD
+78 APSSESDVSGSSD
-91 STYNGSADNTEGNN
+91 STHNGAANSADGNDTGQNDASGSANAGT
-105 TGQDGAPSDSNTDAS
+105 SNA
-120 NTGQTGTSNSMGA
+120 GQTGTSNGTNI
-133 SQGNAGL
+133 SQGNTGL
-140 DGTPSGAGANNGDT
+140 DGTPSGSCANNSDA

-160 SSSNAKQDSASS
+160 GSSNAKQD
-172 SSDAGQSNA
+172 DTTNGVNA
-181 SGAGS
+181 DQNTEQGDTSGAGS
-186 SNGTTQGNVEGGVS
+186 SSSNTTHGNATDNANAG
-200 ADQGNGTQDDA
+200 QGNGAQGDA
-211 ANGANENQGVASG
+211 ANGADESQGGASG
-224 NDGADQNG
+224 GDGANQDG
-232 ATSGA
+232 ATGGA
-237 SADQNSGPDGTGSKA
+237 GAGQDGNLDGAGSKA
-252 DERESTDGSAD
+252 DGQENAGGSAD

-270 TPGAGTDASQGG
+270 
-282 TTDKG
+282 K
-287 DNPQPGTPEPDT
+287 PGT
-299 PGMGTD
+299 GTD

-317 SQPETP
+317 SR
-323 EPDKPGTGTDAPQ
+323 
-336 GGTTDKGDGSQPETP
+336 PETP
-351 SPDKPESNPPSQEP
+351 SPDKPGSGSSTQEP
-365 AVLIGWQNIGGYR
+365 AVITGWQNIGGYR

-404 GQLGYGFLYLGN
+404 GQLGYGFLYLGD

-429 LTGKQFIHGSWR
+429 LTGKQFIHGAWR

-501 VRRIVQFALAELGGS
+501 VRRIVQFTLAELGGS
-516 ESTAFGYLKEVKAD
+516 ESQAFGYLDEVKAD
-530 GGSYCGYGPCMATV
+530 GGTYCGYGPCMATV

-570 DLMIEKGQHDMTP
+570 DLMIEKGQHTMTP
-583 RVGSVAFFRWENSFA
+583 RVGMVAFFLWENSFA

-610 VVEVGDGWYKTVGA
+610 IVEVGDGWYKTVGA
-624 IAGGIKESIYHT
+624 IAGGIKESLYYT
-636 AGAYNI
+636 AGDYNI

-647 AFHR
+647 AFYR

>member
-14 DVVLASLAL
+14 NVVLASLAL
-23 GALMSAAP
+23 GALISAAP
-31 VFALADEQLDANS
+31 AFALADEQVNAEL

-52 QANSSY
+52 QADSNY
-58 NAAPLPYFGEMQA
+58 DATPLPSFGEMQA
-71 VIDDEAN
+71 VIDDEGNVPGGSNNEQGNADSTHNGAADSADGNDIGQNGASGSAN
-78 APSSEGDVPGSSD
+78 AGTSNAGQ
-91 STYNGSADNTEGNN
+91 TE
-105 TGQDGAPSDSNTDAS
+105 TSNDTDAS
-120 NTGQTGTSNSMGA
+120 QNNAGQTGASNSTSA
-133 SQGNAGL
+133 IQGNAGL
-140 DGTPSGAGANNGDT
+140 DDTPIGAGQDGASG
-154 GQNTIS
+154 
-160 SSSNAKQDSASS
+160 SSNAKQDDATSGVN
-172 SSDAGQSNA
+172 AGQGIEQGEA

-186 SNGTTQGNVEGGVS
+186 SSSNTTHGNATDNAS
-200 ADQGNGTQDDA
+200 ADQGNGAQGDA
-211 ANGANENQGVASG
+211 ANGADESQSGVSGSDGANQDGATGTDQSG
-224 NDGADQNG
+224 NPDGA
-232 ATSGA
+232 
-237 SADQNSGPDGTGSKA
+237 GSKA
-252 DERESTDGSAD
+252 DGQENTDGLTD

-270 TPGAGTDASQGG
+270 KPGTGTDASQGG
-282 TTDKG
+282 
-287 DNPQPGTPEPDT
+287 
-299 PGMGTD
+299 
-305 ASQGGTTDKGDG
+305 ATDKGDG
-317 SQPETP
+317 SQPGTSG
-323 EPDKPGTGTDAPQ
+323 PDNPGTETDASQ
-336 GGTTDKGDGSQPETP
+336 GGTVDKGDGSQPETP
-351 SPDKPESNPPSQEP
+351 SPDKPGSDSSTQDS
-365 AVLIGWQNIGGYR
+365 AVLTGWQNIGGYR

-516 ESTAFGYLKEVKAD
+516 ESQAFGYLDEVKAD
-530 GGSYCGYGPCMATV
+530 GGTYCGYGPCMATV

-570 DLMIEKGQHDMTP
+570 DLMIEKGQHTMTP
-583 RVGSVAFFRWENSFA
+583 RVGMVAFFLWENSFA

-610 VVEVGDGWYKTVGA
+610 IVEVGDGWYKTVGA
-624 IAGGIKESIYHT
+624 IAGGIKESLYYT
-636 AGAYNI
+636 AGDYNI

-647 AFHR
+647 AFYR

>member
-52 QANSSY
+52 DCFEYQAGSNY
-58 NAAPLPYFGEMQA
+58 GAASLPSFGEMQA

-78 APSSEGDVPGSSD
+78 VPSSESDVSGSSY
-91 STYNGSADNTEGNN
+91 STHNGSADNTEGNN

-133 SQGNAGL
+133 SQGNTRP
-140 DGTPSGAGANNGDT
+140 DGTPSSAGANNGDT

-172 SSDAGQSNA
+172 SSDAGQSDA

-200 ADQGNGTQDDA
+200 TDQGNDTQGDA

-224 NDGADQNG
+224 SDGADQNG

-237 SADQNSGPDGTGSKA
+237 SADQNSSPDGAGSKA
-252 DERESTDGSAD
+252 DEQESNGGSAD
-263 GSTSDTD
+263 ESTSDTD
-270 TPGAGTDASQGG
+270 KPSTGTDASQGG

-299 PGMGTD
+299 PGAG
-305 ASQGGTTDKGDG
+305 A
-317 SQPETP
+317 
-323 EPDKPGTGTDAPQ
+323 DAPQ
-336 GGTTDKGDGSQPETP
+336 GGAADKGNGSQTETP

-365 AVLIGWQNIGGYR
+365 AVLTGWQNIDGYR

-392 TIEDKTYLFNEK
+392 TIEDKTYLFNDK

-429 LTGKQFIHGSWR
+429 LTGKQFIHGAWR
-441 NIDEQTGLNCGLTEV
+441 NVDEQTGLVCGLTEV

-488 DEDTGRMYTRDEE
+488 DEETGCMYTRDEE
-501 VRRIVQFALAELGGS
+501 VQRIVQFALAELGGS

-530 GGSYCGYGPCMATV
+530 GGTYCGYGPCMATV

-570 DLMIEKGQHDMTP
+570 DLRIEKGQHDMTP
-583 RVGSVAFFRWENSFA
+583 RVGSVAFFLWENSFA

-624 IAGGIKESIYHT
+624 IAGGIKESIYYT
-636 AGAYNI
+636 AGGYNI

-647 AFHR
+647 AFYR

>member
-1 MTRQAH
+1 
-7 WKRQHRR
+7 
-14 DVVLASLAL
+14 
-23 GALMSAAP
+23 MSATPA
-31 VFALADEQLDANS
+31 FALADEQLDANS

-52 QANSSY
+52 QADSNY
-58 NAAPLPYFGEMQA
+58 GAAPLPRFGEMQA

-78 APSSEGDVPGSSD
+78 APSSEGDVPGSSY
-91 STYNGSADNTEGNN
+91 STHNGSADNTEGNN
-105 TGQDGAPSDSNTDAS
+105 TGQDGAPSDSNADTNNAGQIEAS
-120 NTGQTGTSNSMGA
+120 NGTNV

-160 SSSNAKQDSASS
+160 GSSNAKQDSASS
-172 SSDAGQSNA
+172 SSDAGQSNT

-186 SNGTTQGNVEGGVS
+186 SNGTTQGNVEGGVGT
-200 ADQGNGTQDDA
+200 DQGNDTQGDA
-211 ANGANENQGVASG
+211 ANGADENQGVASSS
-224 NDGADQNG
+224 DGADQNG

-237 SADQNSGPDGTGSKA
+237 SADQNSCPDGAGSKA
-252 DERESTDGSAD
+252 DEQESTGGSVD

-270 TPGAGTDASQGG
+270 TSSTGTDASQGE
-282 TTDKG
+282 TADKG

-299 PGMGTD
+299 PGTGTD
-305 ASQGGTTDKGDG
+305 ASQGGATDIGDG
-317 SQPETP
+317 SQPE
-323 EPDKPGTGTDAPQ
+323 A
-336 GGTTDKGDGSQPETP
+336 P
-351 SPDKPESNPPSQEP
+351 SPGQPGSDPSTQEP
-365 AVLIGWQNIGGYR
+365 AVLTGWQNIGGYR
-378 YYYDNDGKPLTGLQ
+378 YYYDNDGKSLTGLQ

-429 LTGKQFIHGSWR
+429 LTGKQFIRGSWR

-456 SESGKTNTYYYDN
+456 PESGKTNTYYYDN

-530 GGSYCGYGPCMATV
+530 GGTYCGYGPCMATV

-624 IAGGIKESIYHT
+624 IAGGIKESIYYT

>member
-1 MTRQAH
+1 
-7 WKRQHRR
+7 
-14 DVVLASLAL
+14 
-23 GALMSAAP
+23 MSAAP
-31 VFALADEQLDANS
+31 VFALADEQLDADS

-52 QANSSY
+52 QADNNHS
-58 NAAPLPYFGEMQA
+58 ATPLPYFGEMQA

-78 APSSEGDVPGSSD
+78 APSSEGDIPGSSY
-91 STYNGSADNTEGNN
+91 STHNGSADNTEGNN
-105 TGQDGAPSDSNTDAS
+105 TGQDGTPSNSNTDAS

-133 SQGNAGL
+133 SQGNARL
-140 DGTPSGAGANNGDT
+140 DGTPSSAGANNGDT

-160 SSSNAKQDSASS
+160 GSSNAKQDSASNS
-172 SSDAGQSNA
+172 SNAGQSNA

-200 ADQGNGTQDDA
+200 ADQGNGTQGDA
-211 ANGANENQGVASG
+211 ANGANENQGFTSG
-224 NDGADQNG
+224 SDGADQNG

-237 SADQNSGPDGTGSKA
+237 SADQNSSPDGAGSKA
-252 DERESTDGSAD
+252 DERENTDGSAD
-263 GSTSDTD
+263 ESTSDTN
-270 TPGAGTDASQGG
+270 TPDAGTDASQGG
-282 TTDKG
+282 TTDKD

-299 PGMGTD
+299 PGAG
-305 ASQGGTTDKGDG
+305 A
-317 SQPETP
+317 
-323 EPDKPGTGTDAPQ
+323 DAPQ
-336 GGTTDKGDGSQPETP
+336 GGTADKGNGSQTETP

-365 AVLIGWQNIGGYR
+365 AVLTGWQNIGGYR

-429 LTGKQFIHGSWR
+429 LTGKQFIHGTWR

-456 SESGKTNTYYYDN
+456 LESGKTNTYYYDN

-530 GGSYCGYGPCMATV
+530 GGTYCGYGPCMATV

-570 DLMIEKGQHDMTP
+570 DLMIEKGQHTMTP
-583 RVGSVAFFRWENSFA
+583 RVGMVAFFLWENSFA

-610 VVEVGDGWYKTVGA
+610 IVEVGDGWYKTVGA
-624 IAGGIKESIYHT
+624 IAGGIKESIYYT
-636 AGAYNI
+636 ASDYNI

-647 AFHR
+647 AFYR

>member
-14 DVVLASLAL
+14 NVVLASLAL
-23 GALMSAAP
+23 GALLSAAP
-31 VFALADEQLDANS
+31 TFALADEQVDAEL

-52 QANSSY
+52 QADN
-58 NAAPLPYFGEMQA
+58 NHDAAPLPSFGEMQA
-71 VIDDEAN
+71 VIVGE
-78 APSSEGDVPGSSD
+78 SDVPGGS
-91 STYNGSADNTEGNN
+91 NNEQGSADNTHNDAANSADGND
-105 TGQDGAPSDSNTDAS
+105 TGQNGASGSANAGAS
-120 NTGQTGTSNSMGA
+120 NAGQTGTSNGTNA
-133 SQGNAGL
+133 SQNNAGQTGTSNDTSINQGNTGL
-140 DGTPSGAGANNGDT
+140 DGTPSGAGANNSDT

-160 SSSNAKQDSASS
+160 GSSNTKQDDTTSGVNAGQNTEQGDAAGAVSS
-172 SSDAGQSNA
+172 SSTA
-181 SGAGS
+181 
-186 SNGTTQGNVEGGVS
+186 QGNVAGGAG
-200 ADQGNGTQDDA
+200 ADQGNGAQGDAAGGAGENQDGDSGSDGTNQDDVT
-211 ANGANENQGVASG
+211 G
-224 NDGADQNG
+224 
-232 ATSGA
+232 GA
-237 SADQNSGPDGTGSKA
+237 SADQNSSPDGAGSKA
-252 DERESTDGSAD
+252 DEQESAEGSAD

-270 TPGAGTDASQGG
+270 KPGTGTDASQGG
-282 TTDKG
+282 TTD
-287 DNPQPGTPEPDT
+287 E
-299 PGMGTD
+299 
-305 ASQGGTTDKGDG
+305 
-317 SQPETP
+317 
-323 EPDKPGTGTDAPQ
+323 
-336 GGTTDKGDGSQPETP
+336 GDGSQPETP
-351 SPDKPESNPPSQEP
+351 SPDKPGSDSSAQEP
-365 AVLIGWQNIGGYR
+365 TVLTGWQNAGGYR

-392 TIEDKTYLFNEK
+392 TIEGKTYLFNEK
-404 GQLGYGFLYLGN
+404 GQLGYGFLHLGDG
-416 NVVSYFDPITGSQ
+416 VVSYFDPITGSQ

-479 YVNNSWHFF
+479 YVNSSWHFF

-501 VRRIVQFALAELGGS
+501 VRRIVQFTLAELGGS
-516 ESTAFGYLKEVKAD
+516 ESTAFGYLEEVKAD
-530 GGSYCGYGPCMATV
+530 GGTYCGYGPCMATV

-583 RVGSVAFFRWENSFA
+583 RVGSVAFFLWENSFA

-624 IAGGIKESIYHT
+624 IAGGIKESIYYT

>member
-1 MTRQAH
+1 MTRQTH

-14 DVVLASLAL
+14 NVVLASLAL
-23 GALMSAAP
+23 GALISAAP
-31 VFALADEQLDANS
+31 AFALADEQVNAEF

-52 QANSSY
+52 QMDGY
-58 NAAPLPYFGEMQA
+58 DAAPLPGFGEMQT

-78 APSSEGDVPGSSD
+78 APSSGDDVPGSTD
-91 STYNGSADNTEGNN
+91 STHNGPADSADGNN
-105 TGQDGAPSDSNTDAS
+105 TGQDGASSGS
-120 NTGQTGTSNSMGA
+120 
-133 SQGNAGL
+133 NAGVNNA
-140 DGTPSGAGANNGDT
+140 GQIEASGGAGANNSDAE
-154 GQNTIS
+154 QNTIS
-160 SSSNAKQDSASS
+160 GSSNAKQDSASS
-172 SSDAGQSNA
+172 GPSAGQGDA

-186 SNGTTQGNVEGGVS
+186 SSSTTQG
-200 ADQGNGTQDDA
+200 ADQGNGAQGDT
-211 ANGANENQGVASG
+211 ANGAGENQGGVSG
-224 NDGADQNG
+224 SDGTDQDGVTGSAG
-232 ATSGA
+232 AGQ
-237 SADQNSGPDGTGSKA
+237 DGNPDGTDSKA
-252 DERESTDGSAD
+252 DGQENTGGSTDGSM
-263 GSTSDTD
+263 SDTD
-270 TPGAGTDASQGG
+270 KPGTGTDASQGG
-282 TTDKG
+282 
-287 DNPQPGTPEPDT
+287 
-299 PGMGTD
+299 
-305 ASQGGTTDKGDG
+305 ATDKGDG

-323 EPDKPGTGTDAPQ
+323 EPDKPGAGTDTSQ

-351 SPDKPESNPPSQEP
+351 SPDKPDSDSSTQEP
-365 AVLIGWQNIGGYR
+365 AVLTGWQNIGGYR

-392 TIEDKTYLFNEK
+392 AIEDKTYLFNEK
-404 GQLGYGFLYLGN
+404 GQLGYGFLYLGD

-501 VRRIVQFALAELGGS
+501 VRRIVQFTLAELGGS
-516 ESTAFGYLKEVKAD
+516 ESTAFGYLEEVKAD
-530 GGSYCGYGPCMATV
+530 GGTYCGYGPCMATV

-570 DLMIEKGQHDMTP
+570 DLMIEKGQHTMTP
-583 RVGSVAFFRWENSFA
+583 RVGMVAFFLWENSFA

-610 VVEVGDGWYKTVGA
+610 IVEVGDGWYKTVGA

-636 AGAYNI
+636 AGDYNI

-647 AFHR
+647 AFYR

>member
-1 MTRQAH
+1 
-7 WKRQHRR
+7 
-14 DVVLASLAL
+14 
-23 GALMSAAP
+23 
-31 VFALADEQLDANS
+31 
-44 PVIDCFEY
+44 
-52 QANSSY
+52 
-58 NAAPLPYFGEMQA
+58 
-71 VIDDEAN
+71 
-78 APSSEGDVPGSSD
+78 
-91 STYNGSADNTEGNN
+91 
-105 TGQDGAPSDSNTDAS
+105 
-120 NTGQTGTSNSMGA
+120 MGV
-133 SQGNAGL
+133 SQGNARL
-140 DGTPSGAGANNGDT
+140 DGTPSSAGANNGDT
-154 GQNTIS
+154 GQNTIPG
-160 SSSNAKQDSASS
+160 SSNAKQDSASS
-172 SSDAGQSNA
+172 SSDAGQSDA

-200 ADQGNGTQDDA
+200 TDQGNDTQGDA
-211 ANGANENQGVASG
+211 ANGADENQGVASG
-224 NDGADQNG
+224 SDGADQNG

-237 SADQNSGPDGTGSKA
+237 SADQNSCPDGAGSKA
-252 DERESTDGSAD
+252 DEQESTGGSVD

-270 TPGAGTDASQGG
+270 TPSAGTDASQGE
-282 TTDKG
+282 TADKG

-299 PGMGTD
+299 PGTRTD
-305 ASQGGTTDKGDG
+305 D
-317 SQPETP
+317 
-323 EPDKPGTGTDAPQ
+323 PQ
-336 GGTTDKGDGSQPETP
+336 GGTTDKGNGSQTETP

-365 AVLIGWQNIGGYR
+365 AVLTGWQNIGGYR

-456 SESGKTNTYYYDN
+456 PESGKTNTYYYDN

-530 GGSYCGYGPCMATV
+530 GGTYCGYGPCMATV

-624 IAGGIKESIYHT
+624 IAGGIKESIYYT

>member
-1 MTRQAH
+1 
-7 WKRQHRR
+7 
-14 DVVLASLAL
+14 LASLAL
-23 GALMSAAP
+23 GALVSAAP
-31 VFALADEQLDANS
+31 AFALADEQIDAEL

-52 QANSSY
+52 QADNNY
-58 NAAPLPYFGEMQA
+58 DAAPLPCFDEMQA
-71 VIDDEAN
+71 VIAGESDV
-78 APSSEGDVPGSSD
+78 PSSSNNEQ
-91 STYNGSADNTEGNN
+91 GSADSTHNGAADSADGND
-105 TGQDGAPSDSNTDAS
+105 TGQNGASGSANAGASNAGQTGAPNGTNAS
-120 NTGQTGTSNSMGA
+120 QNNAGQTGTSSDTSI
-133 SQGNAGL
+133 SQGNTGL
-140 DGTPSGAGANNGDT
+140 DGTPSGSSANNSDA

-160 SSSNAKQDSASS
+160 GSSNAKWD
-172 SSDAGQSNA
+172 DTTNGVNAGQNTEQGDA

-186 SNGTTQGNVEGGVS
+186 SNSNTTHGNATDNANAG
-200 ADQGNGTQDDA
+200 QGNGAQGDA
-211 ANGANENQGVASG
+211 ANGADENQGDTSSSDGTDQDGVTGASQGG
-224 NDGADQNG
+224 NPDGA
-232 ATSGA
+232 
-237 SADQNSGPDGTGSKA
+237 GSKV
-252 DERESTDGSAD
+252 DGQENTGGSTD

-270 TPGAGTDASQGG
+270 KPGTEADASQGG
-282 TTDKG
+282 TT
-287 DNPQPGTPEPDT
+287 N
-299 PGMGTD
+299 
-305 ASQGGTTDKGDG
+305 KGDG

-323 EPDKPGTGTDAPQ
+323 EPDKPGAGTDASQ
-336 GGTTDKGDGSQPETP
+336 GGTVDMGDGSQPETP
-351 SPDKPESNPPSQEP
+351 SPDKPGSDSSTQEP
-365 AVLIGWQNIGGYR
+365 AVLTGWQNIGGYR

-392 TIEDKTYLFNEK
+392 AIEDKTYLFNEK

-416 NVVSYFDPITGSQ
+416 NVVSYFDPITGSR

-488 DEDTGRMYTRDEE
+488 DEETGRMYTRDEE
-501 VRRIVQFALAELGGS
+501 VQRIVKFALAELGGS
-516 ESTAFGYLKEVKAD
+516 ESTAFGYLKEV
-530 GGSYCGYGPCMATV
+530 
-544 RHIFKAAG
+544 KAAG

-570 DLMIEKGQHDMTP
+570 DLMIEKGQHTMTP

-636 AGAYNI
+636 ADAYNI